1 MNFCFIGSKE
11 LGLSCLENLIDNNFK
26 ISSIITLD
34 DRKDTRSCYKDFIAL
49 AKRNEIDVEI
59 SPNDTSLERIVKLKN
74 IEIILVC
81 NWYKIISEGV
91 IKIPKNGVYGIHNS
105 LLPKYKGMSPLIWSA
120 LSDDKFIGSTL
131 FRFDKGMDTGDIAK
145 QWKIKN
151 EDLYINEIIQ
161 KLSAKIVNDLPDVFQ
176 KIINNNLKHVK
187 QNKNHSTYCNK
198 RIPQDSRLIWQ
209 IFNSKELLKRIR
221 ILNYPYP
228 YNFSFLDGKKINILE
243 ADPFE
248 SPISGV
254 PGSIFH
260 FDNKVIA
267 CCLDGKG
274 IEIKKVIDSEENE
287 IPLNELRGRFLD
299 QPLSE

>member
-1 MNFCFIGSKE
+1 
-11 LGLSCLENLIDNNFK
+11 
-26 ISSIITLD
+26 
-34 DRKDTRSCYKDFIAL
+34 L

-59 SPNDTSLERIVKLKN
+59 NPNDTSLEKIVKLKN

-120 LSDDKFIGSTL
+120 LSDDTFIGSTL

-161 KLSAKIVNDLPDVFQ
+161 KLTAKIISDLPDVFQ

-187 QNKNHSTYCNK
+187 QNKIHSTYCNK
-198 RIPQDSRLIWQ
+198 RIPQDSKLMWQ

-228 YNFSFLDGKKINILE
+228 YNFSFLNGKKINILE

-274 IEIKKVIDSEENE
+274 IEIKKVIDSEKKE
-287 IPLNELRGRFLD
+287 IPLNELTGRFLD
-299 QPLSE
+299 QPLTE